1 VLQWKDVKLVV
12 KEWLS
17 DTKFLT
23 LIEQLTEYGKPNLQ
37 PVVITVNGKS
47 LKVKVCTKVLK
58 TLKSATEVE
67 TMQILK
73 ANKNN
78 LSPRIQ
84 KFLSK

>member
-1 VLQWKDVKLVV
+1 MKRCEVSGKGMTFGHQVSHSHRATNRVW
-12 KEWLS
+12 
-17 DTKFLT
+17 
-23 LIEQLTEYGKPNLQ
+23 KPNLQ